1 MAPIVGWKS
10 AKHAELV
17 QVGQRQLVR
26 VRASVPHYSATATA
40 K

>member
-1 MAPIVGWKS
+1 MAAIVGWKN
-10 AKHAELV
+10 ANQAEPV

-26 VRASVPHYSATATA
+26 VRASVLHFTAIATA